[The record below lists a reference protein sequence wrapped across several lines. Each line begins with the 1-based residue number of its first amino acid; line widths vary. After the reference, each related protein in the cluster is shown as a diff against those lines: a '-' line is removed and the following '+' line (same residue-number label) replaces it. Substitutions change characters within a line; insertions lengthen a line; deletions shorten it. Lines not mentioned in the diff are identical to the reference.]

1 MKIFLNIVVFILAGI
16 SSLNSQWV
24 QVSSLVNT
32 GTFPNVSVVNPNLIF
47 IGGGP
52 NSLPFIA
59 RSTNGGTNFVNLPT
73 NGLNLELYSIWAIDE
88 NTIFVGDGGAAG
100 GAGGNAKIY
109 ITTNA
114 GINWTN
120 ILSTGGTS
128 GFINGIVFSRTN
140 SQIGIIQSDP
150 PTGTTYWIAKTTNSG
165 QNWVI
170 ENPPSSGAGSAQNSI
185 VVIDQNFY
193 GFGLNQSPAR
203 VGMTSNGGINWSYT
217 PLVGLGGTSTFIS
230 GLAFNTDK
238 INGLASNNST
248 TNTISRTT
256 NGGISWFQ
264 QIIPGTTSSAYCNI
278 KFVPGTNVCYLILGS
293 AIGSQSFKSTDNGTS
308 WTSITMPTNLNI
320 THFDLIKSGNSVT
333 AFAVSNTG
341 AVLKLTDN
349 ITSVNGYNVEIPSR
363 YYLSQNFPN
372 PFNPVTQINYSVS
385 EPGEVIISVYNAL
398 GETIS
403 ELVNE
408 YKNSGFY
415 SILFES
421 ENLSAGVYFYSM
433 KINGFIETRK
443 MIIAK

>member
-1 MKIFLNIVVFILAGI
+1 MKIFINIVVFILAGI

-24 QVSSLVNT
+24 QVASLVNT
-32 GTFPNVSVVNPNLIF
+32 GTFPNVSVVNSNLIF
-47 IGGGP
+47 IAGGP

-59 RSTNGGTNFVNLPT
+59 RSTNGGTNFLNLPT

-88 NTIFVGDGGAAG
+88 NNIFVGDGGAAG

-109 ITTNA
+109 KTINA

-140 SQIGIIQSDP
+140 PQIGIIQSDP

-165 QNWVI
+165 DNWII
-170 ENPPSSGAGSAQNSI
+170 ENPSSSGAGSAQNSV

-193 GFGLNQSPAR
+193 AFGLNQTPAR
-203 VGMTSNGGINWSYT
+203 VGLTSNGGNNWTYT

-230 GLAFNTDK
+230 GFAFNTDK

-248 TNTISRTT
+248 TNAISRTT

-264 QIIPGTTSSAYCNI
+264 QIIPNSTSSAYCNI
-278 KFVPGTNVCYLILGS
+278 KYVPGTNICYIILS
-293 AIGSQSFKSTDNGTS
+293 TANGSQSFRSTNNGTT
-308 WTSITMPTNLNI
+308 WTSLTMPPNMNI
-320 THFDLIKSGNSVT
+320 THFDLTKSGNSVT

-341 AVLKLTDN
+341 VVLKLTDN
-349 ITSVNGYNVEIPSR
+349 ITDINEYSAEIPSR

-385 EPGEVIISVYNAL
+385 EPGVVQISVYNVL
-398 GETIS
+398 GERIS
-403 ELVNE
+403 DLVNE
-408 YKNSGFY
+408 YKKSGNY
-415 SILFES
+415 SVIFDS
-421 ENLSAGVYFYSM
+421 DKLSGGVYFYSM
-433 KINGFIETRK
+433 NTNGFLETKK
-443 MIIAK
+443 MILTK